1 MLLQEK
7 RILILMNTPSP
18 VFTFMDLFLSS
29 LSSSPSPR
37 SWRSLTLSSR
47 SYKFFWSL
55 FYSQDYESFRTGFC
69 IRSKVKVRVC
79 CMAYPWAFAVAPSF
93 ERVFLL
99 LLGHFIGQLWKLC
112 GNVDVSG
119 CFWSSSLF
127 LTLPQLPPT
136 CPLGLPFNVISL
148 EV

>member
-7 RILILMNTPSP
+7 RILILMNTTSP
-18 VFTFMDLFLSS
+18 VFTFLDLFLSS

-47 SYKFFWSL
+47 SYKFFLSL

-69 IRSKVKVRVC
+69 VRSKVKVRVC

-99 LLGHFIGQLWKLC
+99 LLGHFIGQC
-112 GNVDVSG
+112 GNFVGMLMCRAVSG
-119 CFWSSSLF
+119 LHPYSSHSPSYPLPVPWVSLSMSF
-127 LTLPQLPPT
+127 P
-136 CPLGLPFNVISL
+136 
-148 EV
+148 